1 MSTIDP
7 SSQTNL
13 ASKFVG
19 PGTYDTISA
28 AEKVALKRHPR
39 VTIGNSK
46 RLFLGTQGNYP
57 APD

>member
-1 MSTIDP
+1 MLS
-7 SSQTNL
+7 
-13 ASKFVG
+13 SKFVG

-28 AEKVALKRHPR
+28 AEKNALKRHPR

-46 RLFLGTQGNYP
+46 RLFLGTKADIP